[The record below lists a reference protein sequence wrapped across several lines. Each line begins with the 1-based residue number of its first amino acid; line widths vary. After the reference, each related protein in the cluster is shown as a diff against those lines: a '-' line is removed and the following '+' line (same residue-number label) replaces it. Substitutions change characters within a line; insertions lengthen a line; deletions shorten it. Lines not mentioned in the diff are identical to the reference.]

1 MEKILHEKKEFKDMR
16 QLVEELAEMY
26 DGMPAYSFRV
36 NPRDKQATTR
46 TFNQLRDDVRAL
58 GCEMVARGMSG
69 KHIVLVG
76 KLTYSWI
83 VTYYATLATGSTL
96 IPLDRDWAEKDLSD
110 TAVRAD
116 ADFVFA
122 DADILEKGETMLSTL
137 CESGREVTLTV
148 VDGAVPEG
156 KEYSSVAAM
165 MEEGRAKF
173 SVNSDPYY
181 AAPINASEMSL
192 LVFTSGTTGKGKGV
206 MLSQHNILSDIADIL
221 PYIDFTLKT
230 VGVLPPQHTYG
241 STVSIVGHA
250 SIGCE
255 VYLSGGLKYILN
267 ELKTEKPGHL
277 VIVPLYLETFY
288 RKIMAG
294 IKAKGKEGL
303 VNFVKKLRKVI
314 PTSVRRKMFAEVLA
328 NFGGEVR
335 MIVSGGAAINQEI
348 MDTFETF
355 GITVLNGYGITECSP
370 LVSVNHNYNIVKGSV
385 GIPLSICDV
394 KIDSPNE
401 NGEGEICIK
410 GSNVMLGYYKDAEA
424 TADAMTEDGFFRT
437 GDYGKI
443 GKKGALFITGRKKN
457 LIILSNGK
465 NVYPEEIE
473 NEFVSVPGVLDIIVY
488 EGKSRRGDMY
498 NAIVAE
504 VFPDEEY
511 LEKNKIEDAKA
522 YLQGFV
528 DEYNRTAVA
537 YKKIGI
543 LKVRTEPFPKNTLRK
558 IMRFKLDT
566 SID

>member
-1 MEKILHEKKEFKDMR
+1 MEKILHPKKEFHDVR

-26 DGMPAYSFRV
+26 DGMNAYSFRV
-36 NPRDKQATTR
+36 NPRDKEAERR

-58 GCEMVARGMSG
+58 GSEMIARGMAG
-69 KHIVLVG
+69 KHVVLVG

-83 VTYYATLATGSTL
+83 LCYYATLAIGSTL
-96 IPLDRDWAEKDLSD
+96 IPLDRDWADKDLAD
-110 TAVRAD
+110 TALRAD
-116 ADFVFA
+116 ADFLMA
-122 DADILEKGETMLSTL
+122 DADVLDKADVIVNFLAENGRNVTLSL
-137 CESGREVTLTV
+137 VDGKAPEGREIDNVNTLV
-148 VDGAVPEG
+148 EA
-156 KEYSSVAAM
+156 
-165 MEEGRAKF
+165 GRVKF
-173 SVNSDPYY
+173 AENSEPYY
-181 AAPINASEMSL
+181 QAPINVDDMSL

-206 MLSQHNILSDIADIL
+206 MLSQHNILSDIADVL
-221 PYIDFTLKT
+221 PYIDFTYKT

-267 ELKTEKPGHL
+267 ELKAEKPGHL
-277 VIVPLYLETFY
+277 VLVPLYLETFY
-288 RKIMAG
+288 RKIMSG
-294 IKAKGKEGL
+294 IKAKGKEGT
-303 VNFVKKLRKVI
+303 VNTVKKLRKLI
-314 PTSVRRKMFAEVLA
+314 PVSVRRKMFAEVLA

-370 LVSVNHNYNIVKGSV
+370 LVAVNHNYNKIPGSV
-385 GIPLSICDV
+385 GIPLSICDI
-394 KIDSPNE
+394 KIDEPNE

-410 GSNVMLGYYKDAEA
+410 GSNVMLGYYKDAAATEEA
-424 TADAMTEDGFFRT
+424 MCDGYFRT

-473 NEFVSVPGVLDIIVY
+473 NEFVSVPGVQDIIVY
-488 EGKSRRGDMY
+488 EGKSKRGDMY

-504 VFPDEEY
+504 IFPDKEY
-511 LEKNKIEDAKA
+511 VEKNNIEDLNA
-522 YLQGFV
+522 YLQKFV
-528 DEYNRTAVA
+528 DDYNRTAVP

-543 LKVRTEPFPKNTLRK
+543 LKVRTEDFPKNTLRK
-558 IMRFKLDT
+558 IMRFKLDM